1 MSPISRRPETQQGH
15 AGAGEPD
22 ALFAA
27 LSDDELETFVD
38 VLHATQAGR
47 VADAEAMLETCDEE
61 TCARFVAIITQYT
74 VEGAH

>member
-1 MSPISRRPETQQGH
+1 MSSLSRRLETLEKR
-15 AGAGEPD
+15 AGVGEPD

-27 LSDDELETFVD
+27 LSDDELEAFVE